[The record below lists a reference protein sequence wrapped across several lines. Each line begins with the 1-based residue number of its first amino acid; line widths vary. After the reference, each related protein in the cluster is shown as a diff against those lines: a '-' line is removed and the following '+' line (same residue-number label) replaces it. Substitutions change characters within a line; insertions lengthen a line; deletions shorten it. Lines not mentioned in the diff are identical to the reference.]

1 MNRIRMLTFFVL
13 VGIVVVG
20 SLIIF
25 LLSSA
30 PQKAPPQTVIIPTKI
45 PSALPTTDTIT
56 ISGIPIKNPYIS
68 PVQLDTQGDSLM
80 TRTETYNLVYL
91 KPFNEFLISITGAPF
106 EINRQL
112 AEKAFLKRLGVT
124 EEQACQIKVTITTP
138 VSVNPAEAGQ
148 KYQLSF
154 CP

>member
-1 MNRIRMLTFFVL
+1 MNKVRIVIFSVL
-13 VGIVVVG
+13 VTIIVIV
-20 SLIIF
+20 STIIF

-30 PQKAPPQTVIIPTKI
+30 PQKTTPQELIVPTKI
-45 PSALPTTDTIT
+45 PPVLSTTDKII

-80 TRTETYNLVYL
+80 TSTETYNLVYL

-106 EINRQL
+106 EVNRQL
-112 AEKAFLKRLGVT
+112 AEKAFLERVGIT
-124 EEQACQIKVTITTP
+124 QEQACQIKVTITTP
-138 VSVNPAEAGQ
+138 ASVNPTEAGQ
-148 KYQLSF
+148 KYPLSF